1 MPDDSNLLRFPDK
14 FTWGTAT
21 SAYQIEGSWN
31 SENRGESIWDNF
43 CHQPRKI
50 LGGDTGDVACDH
62 YRRWAE
68 DIKLLVELEQKVYRF
83 SVSWPRIFPFGKG
96 TVNPLGLAFYDRLI
110 DRLLDRKIKPVIT
123 LYHWDLPQA
132 LEDRGGWTRRDTAL
146 HFAEYARVLIRQ
158 FGDRVSQWI
167 TLEEPYNMVTQ
178 GYLTG
183 RYAPGLRDTSLA
195 FPALHNI
202 LLGHGLAVKAMRDSA
217 RTPIQIGIA
226 LNLSPVSP
234 ATETDKDRAAAKRYD
249 GLLNRLFLDALY
261 LGQYPEDVL
270 KSIGSD
276 FPSPAPT
283 DMEIIPTPT
292 DFLGVNYSTRSVVQ
306 HDPDFRPI
314 LASPVYPFGNEY
326 SQMAEIYPTGLYDVL
341 TRLRDEYQPPE
352 IYITKNG
359 VAIADGVDL
368 DRRVR
373 DVRRINY
380 LRDHLVQVHR
390 AIADGVPV
398 SGYFAWSL
406 LDNFE
411 WNYGYRMRYG
421 LTYVDYITQLRTIK
435 DSGRWYAQ
443 VAKANGFDPQ
453 APYVPAIS

>member
-1 MPDDSNLLRFPDK
+1 MPDSNFLRFPDK
-14 FTWGTAT
+14 FVWGTAT

-31 SENRGESIWDNF
+31 GENRGESIWDNF

-68 DIKLLVELEQKVYRF
+68 DMKLLAELEQKVYRF
-83 SVSWPRIFPFGKG
+83 SIAWPRIFPFGKG
-96 TVNPLGLAFYDRLI
+96 TVNPLGLGFYDRLV
-110 DRLLDRKIKPVIT
+110 DRLLERKIKPIIT

-132 LEDRGGWTRRDTAL
+132 LEDRGGWAKRDTAL
-146 HFAEYARVLIRQ
+146 YFAEYARVLTRQ
-158 FGDRVSQWI
+158 FADRISQWI

-183 RYAPGLRDTSLA
+183 RHAPGIRDSAVA
-195 FPALHNI
+195 FQALHNI

-226 LNLSPVSP
+226 LNLAPVAP
-234 ATETDKDRAAAKRYD
+234 ATDTDKDRQAAKRFD
-249 GLLNRLFLDALY
+249 GLINRMFLDPLY
-261 LGQYPEDVL
+261 LGTYPEDVVNF
-270 KSIGSD
+270 IGSD
-276 FPSPAPT
+276 FPEVSPSEVELIAA
-283 DMEIIPTPT
+283 PT
-292 DFLGVNYSTRSVVQ
+292 DFLGVNYYTRYVIQ
-306 HDPDFRPI
+306 HDPDNRPI
-314 LASPVYPFGNEY
+314 LASPVYPFGNDY
-326 SQMAEIYPTGLYDVL
+326 SQMWEIYPAGMYDVL
-341 TRLRDEYQPPE
+341 ARLRDDYQPPE

-359 VAIADGVDL
+359 VPVADGVDL

-373 DVRRINY
+373 DLRRINY
-380 LRDHLVQVHR
+380 LRDHLVQVQR

-398 SGYFAWSL
+398 SGYFVWSL

-411 WNYGYRMRYG
+411 WNYGYRMRSG
-421 LTYVDYITQLRTIK
+421 LVYVDFMTQLRTLK

-443 VAKANGFDPQ
+443 VCKANGFDPQ
-453 APYVPAIS
+453 AVYTPTES

>member
-1 MPDDSNLLRFPDK
+1 MADDSTFLRFPDK

-31 SENRGESIWDNF
+31 GENRGESIWDTF

-68 DIKLLVELEQKVYRF
+68 DLKLLTELEQKVYRF
-83 SVSWPRIFPFGKG
+83 SIAWPRIFPFGKG
-96 TVNPLGLAFYDRLI
+96 TVNPLGLAFYDRLV

-132 LEDRGGWTRRDTAL
+132 LEDRGGWAKRDTAL
-146 HFAEYARVLIRQ
+146 YFAEYARVLIRQ
-158 FGDRVSQWI
+158 FADRVSQWI

-183 RYAPGLRDTSLA
+183 RHAPGQRDTGTA
-195 FPALHNI
+195 FHVLHNV
-202 LLGHGLAVKAMRDSA
+202 LLGHGLAVQAMRDSA
-217 RTPIQIGIA
+217 RTPIQIGVA
-226 LNLSPVSP
+226 LNLAPISP
-234 ATETDKDRAAAKRYD
+234 ATDTDKDRAAAKRFD

-261 LGQYPEDVL
+261 LGQYPEDVV
-270 KSIGSD
+270 KFIGSD
-276 FPSPAPT
+276 FPSVPPNE
-283 DMEIIPTPT
+283 MEIIPSPT
-292 DFLGVNYSTRSVVQ
+292 DFLGVNYSTRYVVQ
-306 HDPDFRPI
+306 HDPDSRPM

-326 SQMAEIYPTGLYDVL
+326 SQMAEIYPAGIYEVL

-359 VAIADGVDL
+359 VAVADGVDL

-373 DVRRINY
+373 DSRRISY
-380 LRDHLVQVHR
+380 LRDHLAQVHR

-398 SGYFAWSL
+398 SGYFVWSL

-411 WNYGYRMRYG
+411 WNYGYRMRSG

-443 VAKANGFDPQ
+443 VCKANGFDPQ
-453 APYVPAIS
+453 AIYAPAAS